1 MAKIKH
7 SQILD
12 FLKQYPECYV
22 ISRHTIQEGEI
33 GINVKV
39 VGLTQDKQFAL
50 IREGIT
56 NACLIP
62 KTKDIPS
69 SKKVHYI
76 TLEEYQR
83 QHEKKLKKRRVK
95 VFTEEHIEQ
104 KLAWQKEYQEKVKK
118 CASKY
123 ELMLLKKMKYL
134 GFGYHIER
142 QHMFKYG
149 ANGGNVFFFD
159 LFIPKYNIAI
169 EVDGEYHFSPEQK
182 QKDKKRDFITSQHH
196 ITTFR
201 IKNKDVENDF
211 KVRQLMS
218 KIRDIIEDKKINT
231 YVANYK
237 NRNIG

>member
-1 MAKIKH
+1 MAKIEH

-22 ISRHTIQEGEI
+22 INRHTIQEGEI
-33 GINVKV
+33 GINVKM

-50 IREGIT
+50 IREGVT

-62 KTKDIPS
+62 NTKDMPLN
-69 SKKVHYI
+69 KKTHYI

-83 QHEKKLKKRRVK
+83 QYDKKSKKKIKRA
-95 VFTEEHIEQ
+95 FTEEELEQ
-104 KLAWQKEYQEKVKK
+104 KLAWQKEYQEKAKE

-142 QHMFKYG
+142 QHIFKYG
-149 ANGGNVFFFD
+149 VNGGNVFFFD

-169 EVDGEYHFSPEQK
+169 EVDGEYHFSKEQK
-182 QKDKKRDFITSQHH
+182 QKDKKRDFITSQYH
-196 ITTFR
+196 IITLR
-201 IKNKDVENDF
+201 IKNADVKDDY
-211 KVRQLMS
+211 KVRRLMS
-218 KIRDIIEDKKINT
+218 KIRDIIEDKKINAH
-231 YVANYK
+231 VANYK
-237 NRNIG
+237 NKYA